1 MLLFFPSAEI
11 NRTANQCGNPH
22 NNHRNIRI
30 CIQHIQNLPPRRA
43 GGGSGRHQNRIP
55 HKAPGKSQDQ
65 ERNHLHPGHAG
76 RYRYQTS
83 DNRYARQKKN
93 SAFPLVVKPALRV
106 VYIPPFQNEGVF
118 QLFLP
123 ANFSGH
129 PSVSDGRHNKESR
142 LRTPSLPW
150 MPQ

>member
-83 DNRYARQKKN
+83 DNRYAAAEEN

-106 VYIPPFQNEGVF
+106 VYILRFKMKAFSNFSFQ
-118 QLFLP
+118 QI
-123 ANFSGH
+123 FSGH